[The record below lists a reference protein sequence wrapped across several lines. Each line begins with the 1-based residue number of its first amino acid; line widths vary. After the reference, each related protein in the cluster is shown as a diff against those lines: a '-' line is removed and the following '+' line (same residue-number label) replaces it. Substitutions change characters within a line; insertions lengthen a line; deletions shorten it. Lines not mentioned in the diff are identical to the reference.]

1 MSKKSYCVYFFSHR
15 GIGKIVQE
23 EKDYKKSY
31 KEIKKKQPGNE
42 IFLRWVWS

>member
-1 MSKKSYCVYFFSHR
+1 MSKKGYCVYFYSHR

-31 KEIKKKQPGNE
+31 K
-42 IFLRWVWS
+42 